1 MTIFNESFEAE
12 REIQRLIPLMVSVL
26 CIITMLIVIN
36 VVLKM
41 YVPLP
46 CTHFQ
51 RNVQVLLN
59 YIFSLANNY
68 VSS

>member
-1 MTIFNESFEAE
+1 MILYPLANEM
-12 REIQRLIPLMVSVL
+12 L
-26 CIITMLIVIN
+26 TMLIVIY

-46 CTHFQ
+46 FTHFH

-59 YIFSLANNY
+59 YIFSLAHNY
-68 VSS
+68 VSSKL